1 MKTPK
6 KTPVTTAGTTAKVK
20 KNINRSPI
28 KGRTPSA
35 ASGRGSVESFET
47 AVADIVI
54 SVVSKNDC
62 LVGAFIKPLID
73 AWRSGDGGTS
83 DVSKWYID
91 SIMPRRDGESNEP
104 MKSTPGLPYQ
114 WDSIVTLRGSPEE
127 TPTEIGQKLAASF
140 SSFSTPEFES
150 RSFQFKGDTSETP
163 PLSLNSYLLDRDCIM
178 YLKKIYF
185 GVSKEEIMQDE
196 ETLAEFF
203 GSPKEGRRVLSQV
216 SDAEWE
222 RKMWYD

>member
-35 ASGRGSVESFET
+35 ASGGSVAVESFET

-54 SVVSKNDC
+54 SVVSKNDG
-62 LVGAFIKPLID
+62 LMGAFIKPLID

-127 TPTEIGQKLAASF
+127 TPTEIGQKLAA
-140 SSFSTPEFES
+140 
-150 RSFQFKGDTSETP
+150 
-163 PLSLNSYLLDRDCIM
+163 LSLHFPLLSSSPEASNSRVTLLRP
-178 YLKKIYF
+178 L
-185 GVSKEEIMQDE
+185 
-196 ETLAEFF
+196 
-203 GSPKEGRRVLSQV
+203 P
-216 SDAEWE
+216 
-222 RKMWYD
+222 